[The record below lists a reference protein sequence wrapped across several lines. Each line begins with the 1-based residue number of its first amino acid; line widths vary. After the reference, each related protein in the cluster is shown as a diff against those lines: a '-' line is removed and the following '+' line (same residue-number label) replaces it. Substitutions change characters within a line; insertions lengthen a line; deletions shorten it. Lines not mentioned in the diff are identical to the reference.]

1 MASMAKFSF
10 DIASEY
16 DLAEMI
22 NAFEQTKRE
31 ITNRYDFKN
40 TPAQI
45 DWLENKTGVK
55 ITGNSDWQI
64 DTIVEIFRKKLASRG
79 IDQKTLVVP
88 EESNVSGMVYHMEVK
103 FVHGLNSED
112 AKKLSKLIRD
122 SFPKAKPQINGD
134 IVRVVSNS
142 KDELQAIIQELRK
155 SDFKLPLV
163 FKNYR

>member
-1 MASMAKFSF
+1 MAKFSF

-16 DLAEMI
+16 DTAEMI

-40 TPAQI
+40 SPAQI
-45 DWLENKTGVK
+45 EWLDNKTGVK

-88 EESNVSGMVYHMEVK
+88 EQAVILGMTYHKEIK
-103 FVHGLNSED
+103 FVHGLNSDD
-112 AKKLSKLIRD
+112 AKKLSKLIRE

-134 IVRVVSNS
+134 VVRVVSSS
-142 KDELQAIIQELRK
+142 KDELQAIIQKLK
-155 SDFKLPLV
+155 NSDFELPLV

>member
-1 MASMAKFSF
+1 MAKFSF

-45 DWLENKTGVK
+45 DWLDNKSGVK

-79 IDQKTLVVP
+79 IDQKTLFVP
-88 EESNVSGMVYHMEVK
+88 DQATSSGLIFHKEIQ
-103 FVHGLNSED
+103 FVQGLNSED
-112 AKKLSKLIRD
+112 AKSLSKLIRD

-134 IVRVVSNS
+134 IVRVTSSS

>member
-1 MASMAKFSF
+1 MAKFSF

-16 DLAEMI
+16 DNAEMI

-40 TPAQI
+40 SPAQI
-45 DWLENKTGVK
+45 EWLDNKSGVK
-55 ITGNSDWQI
+55 ITGNNDWQI
-64 DTIVEIFRKKLASRG
+64 DTIIEIFRKKLAARG

-88 EESNVSGMVYHMEVK
+88 EQSTVSGMIYHKEVK
-103 FVHGLNSED
+103 FVHGLNSDD

-122 SFPKAKPQINGD
+122 GFPKAKPQINGD

-142 KDELQAIIQELRK
+142 KDELQAIIQELKK
-155 SDFKLPLV
+155 SDFELPLV